1 MEKED
6 VNLVAILLAIFIP
19 PLGVLIKSGFGI
31 QLIINLLLT
40 LFGYIPGVIHALYII
55 LRKNEKT

>member
-19 PLGVLIKSGFGI
+19 PLGVLIKRGLGL